1 MGRSFRLFK
10 ATGRMS
16 TPIRMALI
24 GAGAIARA
32 YEAAMN
38 SFDGAFISAVCDVR
52 LDAAQEYAHRV
63 GARAFSDLSDLIHAG
78 EFDAAIVCTP
88 PAYHEDVSR
97 RLLSSGHH
105 VLCEKPLATSSL
117 AALRMIETARSQ
129 KRVLTMA
136 SKFRFVTDVQRAR
149 QLVQQGAIGELIFVE
164 NAFTSHVDMRTRWNA
179 DPAVSGGG
187 VLIDNGTH
195 AVDLLRYFLGNLRD
209 IQVVEGRRMQTVAV
223 EDTVRLFVHNDDGV
237 MGASDLSWSIDK
249 QLESYLRIYGS
260 EGTIVVGWRESK
272 VLRHGEAAWD
282 VFGSGYDKVQAFRD
296 QLGNFCDAIAGDG
309 ELVVTPIDALASV
322 DVIQAAYAALD
333 ETRWQR
339 IESGL
344 TALQVS

>member
-1 MGRSFRLFK
+1 MGRSFRCFTV
-10 ATGRMS
+10 ATRMN
-16 TPIRMALI
+16 TPVRIALI

-38 SFDGAFISAVCDVR
+38 TFDGAFISAVCDVR
-52 LDAAQEYAHRV
+52 ADAAQEYAHRV
-63 GARAFSDLSDLIHAG
+63 GARAFTDLSQLIEAG
-78 EFDAAIVCTP
+78 DFDAAIVCTP
-88 PAYHEDVSR
+88 PAYHEEVSR
-97 RLLSSGHH
+97 RLLVTGHH

-117 AALRMIETARSQ
+117 AALRMIETARSS
-129 KRVLTMA
+129 KRILTMA
-136 SKFRFVTDVQRAR
+136 SKFRFVTDVRRAR
-149 QLVQQGAIGELIFVE
+149 DLVRAGAIGELVFVE

-179 DPAVSGGG
+179 DPTVSGGG

-209 IQVVEGRRMQTVAV
+209 IQVIEGRRMQGLAV

-260 EGTIVVGWRESK
+260 EGTILVGWRESK
-272 VLRHGEAAWD
+272 MLRLGEAAWD

-296 QLGNFCDAIAGDG
+296 QLRNFCEAIAGEAD
-309 ELVVTPIDALASV
+309 LTVTPVDALASV

-333 ETRWQR
+333 ESRWQR
-339 IESGL
+339 IESGIP
-344 TALQVS
+344 ALQVS